1 MAGKGVKMTKE
12 KLTPIENQL
21 RAYLKWCENV
31 KQATPMT
38 MGTKRSIL
46 GRFVRE
52 IGVDDI
58 AKLTNRRMDW
68 WIENKARGRFG
79 AKCNATSMRTNI
91 ATIVAW
97 IVWLRD
103 MDYKVKIKT
112 RMIVKP
118 QPTPSRRKW
127 YSSDDIEKVLKCCD
141 NLLDEVMIRVLFD
154 TGLRISEFAGLKISN
169 INGRIVYV
177 VGKGRKQGW
186 VYISDQT
193 LNRLQLWIKTAGII
207 DNLWIRATRRQYYK
221 ALTVDGIR
229 KRLKRAFEKA
239 GFSGLQMHELRHSF
253 ATDLRKRGAE
263 MDVVQKLMRHSSLQ
277 VTQRYLHNL
286 DGDMC
291 EVWDSIKNYELAPGA
306 QTEVVCI
313 RGEIVNV

>member
-1 MAGKGVKMTKE
+1 MVKE
-12 KLTPIENQL
+12 KLAPIKNQL
-21 RAYLKWCENV
+21 RAYLKWCANV
-31 KQATPMT
+31 KQVTPMT
-38 MGTKRSIL
+38 MNTKRSTL
-46 GRFVRE
+46 GRFIRE

-58 AKLTNRRMDW
+58 AKLTNRKMDW
-68 WIENKARGRFG
+68 WIENKAMGRFG
-79 AKCNATSMRTNI
+79 AKCNATTMRTII

-118 QPTPSRRKW
+118 RAMPSRRKW

-141 NLLDEVMIRVLFD
+141 DLLDEVMIRVLFD
-154 TGLRISEFAGLKISN
+154 TGLRISEFAGLKLGN
-169 INGRIVYV
+169 VNGRIIYI
-177 VGKGRKQGW
+177 VGKGHKQGW

-193 LNRLQLWIKTAGII
+193 LGRLQLWIKTAGII
-207 DNLWIRATRRQYYK
+207 DNLWIKATRKQYYK

-229 KRLKRAFEKA
+229 KRLKRTFEKA

-277 VTQRYLHNL
+277 VTQRYLHSL

-306 QTEVVCI
+306 QAEVVCI